1 MEKKDLNKKISEC
14 ISDNI
19 NYNGVSLEFSK
30 HLIDIINSYGF
41 IHNIDDYIQA
51 DDLHTYINGT
61 YLDNHTLL
69 SVLQNMLMNGEAE
82 VIFTDKATDKNVNYI
97 KKLAQCNFDTSTTST
112 NINEDLCFEEQEDL
126 EIFKTMLNK
135 GIQRLSLSKED
146 VIQLLNTIYQ

>member
-51 DDLHTYINGT
+51 DDLHTYINDT

-82 VIFTDKATDKNVNYI
+82 VIFTDKATDNNVNYL
-97 KKLAQCNFDTSTTST
+97 KKLAKCDFDISTTST